1 MIVEQIKL
9 PKMDTFCYIIE
20 DENSKTCALI
30 DPAFDTK
37 RILDKVNELGVTV
50 THVINTHGHS
60 DHTAG
65 NAAIISVTNAKLF
78 IHKED
83 AVNMNKF
90 LSRTFSRL
98 LGGKGSPKPDVLL
111 EDNQRI
117 KIGDTVL
124 KVIHTPGHTPGSICL
139 YIRGHLFTGDTLF
152 VGSMGRTDLSGGSAE
167 QILSSI
173 HEKIYTLPG
182 DTLIWPGHDYGSAP
196 HSTVENE
203 EETNPYTVRSGINLA

>member
-9 PKMDTFCYIIE
+9 PKMDTFCYVIG

-37 RILDKVNELGVTV
+37 RILDKVNELGLTV

-65 NAAIISVTNAKLF
+65 NAAIISATNANLY

-182 DTLIWPGHDYGSAP
+182 DTQIWPGHDYGSAP

-203 EETNPYTVRSGINLA
+203 EQTNPYTVRSGINLA